1 MHQARVCTPD
11 VPLKRRDSE
20 NCAGA
25 RFPSEL
31 GAVRVD
37 AGVEISRVRVGPCPV
52 CGLAVVRADEVFHR
66 VRMRLAE
73 CPRCDHRW
81 TAPVPDRPNPHL
93 VRRGRNAVELPRSW
107 TEELTGAA

>member
-11 VPLKRRDSE
+11 DPLKRRDSE

-31 GAVRVD
+31 GAIRVD
-37 AGVEISRVRVGPCPV
+37 AGVEISRACVGPCPV
-52 CGLAVVRADEVFHR
+52 CGSVVVRADEVFHR
-66 VRMRLAE
+66 VQIRLAE

-81 TAPVPDRPNPHL
+81 TTPAPDRPDPHR
-93 VRRGRNAVELPRSW
+93 VRRVRAAVDVPRSW
-107 TEELTGAA
+107 TQELTGAA